1 MLLDFFGAYA
11 LSFGENILNSSVLY
25 GSSRLIDMISQ
36 LKMSEDKGQ
45 VAKEYGKK
53 IRCICISIPNISKS
67 I

>member
-1 MLLDFFGAYA
+1 MLLDFLSAYA

-36 LKMSEDKGQ
+36 LKMSEDKGL

-53 IRCICISIPNISKS
+53 WHHLYFLFKHS
-67 I
+67 